1 MLHFST
7 DDDDS
12 RVTELLLNP
21 ELEIL
26 KELNFALESHCD
38 EQVLQQVLWFLSNI
52 IGENKPEV
60 TDILLKK
67 SVILDFMCRVVSVY

>member
-1 MLHFST
+1 MLQFST

-21 ELEIL
+21 DLEIL

-52 IGENKPEV
+52 IGENKP
-60 TDILLKK
+60 
-67 SVILDFMCRVVSVY
+67 

>member
-1 MLHFST
+1 MLQFST

-21 ELEIL
+21 DLEIL

-60 TDILLKK
+60 TNILLKK
-67 SVILDFMCRVVSVY
+67 SVILDFMCRVASVY

>member
-60 TDILLKK
+60 TNILLKK

>member
-1 MLHFST
+1 MLQFST

-21 ELEIL
+21 DLEIL

-38 EQVLQQVLWFLSNI
+38 EQVLQQVWWFLSNI
-52 IGENKPEV
+52 IGENKP
-60 TDILLKK
+60 
-67 SVILDFMCRVVSVY
+67 

>member
-60 TDILLKK
+60 TNILLKK
-67 SVILDFMCRVVSVY
+67 SVILDFMCRVASVY